1 MISSVSY
8 MTGIGFHL
16 APSQSC
22 VFCPNSG
29 ICHSILCL
37 IIWGVFIFVE
47 DKLNTINL
55 TVCFLTNFKPKL
67 EDTKKVNGS
76 SLSKNGWQCSGQ
88 WKTTYVN
95 TKNCQ
100 QRYVQQTK
108 HWATWPPL
116 KMVVSS
122 NAPYECLPIPIVLS
136 PWASSKLCIMHSL
149 NTYKM
154 LTHFCRCT

>member
-1 MISSVSY
+1 
-8 MTGIGFHL
+8 MTGIGSHL

-47 DKLNTINL
+47 DKLNTVNL
-55 TVCFLTNFKPKL
+55 SDWFLMNFKSKL
-67 EDTKKVNGS
+67 EDTKEVNRS

-88 WKTTYVN
+88 WKTTYAN
-95 TKNCQ
+95 TKYGQ
-100 QRYVQQTK
+100 QRYVQK
-108 HWATWPPL
+108 SKDWATWPPL
-116 KMVVSS
+116 KWWWAQMFPTSKQ
-122 NAPYECLPIPIVLS
+122 CLPVPIVLS
-136 PWASSKLCIMHSL
+136 LWASSKWCIMLSL